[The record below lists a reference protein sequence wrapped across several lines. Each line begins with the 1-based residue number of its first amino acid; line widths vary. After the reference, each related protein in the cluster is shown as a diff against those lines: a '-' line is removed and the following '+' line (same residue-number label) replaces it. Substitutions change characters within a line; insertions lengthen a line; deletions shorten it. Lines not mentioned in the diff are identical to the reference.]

1 MPWLGQKMSNQWT
14 LLLTIYG
21 QNMGRAIK
29 RPTLLN
35 SICISI
41 ESIDVLSFASYQHSL
56 MQWYTKTGHKNVV
69 AISTQMVKRLPQD
82 LTKSRKKSLCLNRA
96 VNSVGWQSIFSCFYM
111 YPFENRRNQQL
122 RCEVP
127 RLFSYV
133 SLTKSPPD
141 GILFMVIQLTEVD
154 EPHGVWPLEADRLGE
169 SSGTCWLFCSLPALS
184 EKTTP

>member
-1 MPWLGQKMSNQWT
+1 MSNQWT

-96 VNSVGWQSIFSCFYM
+96 VNSVGWQSIYSCIYKHTARFGGVFIIINNITFIKFPVAWIYRKRCSWEVAGLLFDYCQLHLLAFKSYTIQQDIVYTLWLQFGSIFSLL
-111 YPFENRRNQQL
+111 NL
-122 RCEVP
+122 RD
-127 RLFSYV
+127 
-133 SLTKSPPD
+133 SL
-141 GILFMVIQLTEVD
+141 L
-154 EPHGVWPLEADRLGE
+154 R
-169 SSGTCWLFCSLPALS
+169 
-184 EKTTP
+184 